1 MGRKYRIEV
10 GLVQVAVRTDDES
23 WSTVER
29 LIDRVQGVDLV
40 ILPELWNVGYFDFS
54 AWIERAELLHGP
66 TFKFLRDM
74 ARKLDAFVLG
84 GSFIEKEDG
93 RYYNTA
99 IFIDPSGNLL
109 GKYRKRHLL
118 SYKSKEREILTPG
131 SEPLVVPTEIGT
143 FGTAICY
150 DLRFPK
156 LFREM
161 AGQGAE
167 VFLVPAAWPI
177 VRMEAWEAL
186 TRARAVENQ
195 AFLLGC
201 DVSGKG
207 FLGRSVVVDPEGV
220 VIGRLGGGEGVL
232 RAELD
237 LARMRAFREEF
248 SAWQER

>member
-1 MGRKYRIEV
+1 MI
-10 GLVQVAVRTDDES
+10 QIAVRGADDP
-23 WSTVER
+23 VAAVDG

-54 AWIERAELLHGP
+54 AWIERAEPLHGP
-66 TFKFLRDM
+66 TLEFIRDM
-74 ARKLDAFVLG
+74 ARRLDAFVLG
-84 GSFIEKEDG
+84 GSFIEQDGG

-99 IFIDPSGNLL
+99 VFVDPSGDLL

-118 SYKSKEREILTPG
+118 SYRSKEREILTPG

-143 FGTAICY
+143 FGAAICY
-150 DLRFPK
+150 DLRFPEI
-156 LFREM
+156 FREM
-161 AGQGAE
+161 AEQGAE

-177 VRMEAWEAL
+177 VRMEAWEAM

-195 AFLLGC
+195 AFLVGC
-201 DVSGKG
+201 NAAGKG

-220 VIGRLGGGEGVL
+220 VFGCLGGGEGVL

-237 LARMRAFREEF
+237 LAGMRAFREEF
-248 SAWQER
+248 PAWRER

>member
-1 MGRKYRIEV
+1 MERKDRIEV
-10 GLVQVAVRTDDES
+10 GLIQIATRNDDP
-23 WSTVER
+23 WDAVER
-29 LIDRVQGVDLV
+29 VIDRVRGVDLIV
-40 ILPELWNVGYFDFS
+40 FPELWNVGYFDFS
-54 AWIERAELLHGP
+54 MWIKRAEPLTGT
-66 TFKFLRDM
+66 TFMFLRDM
-74 ARKLDAFVLG
+74 ARSLNAFVLG
-84 GSFIEKEDG
+84 GSFVEKSNG

-99 IFIDPSGNLL
+99 IFIDPLGNLL

-118 SYKSKEREILTPG
+118 SYRSKEREILTPG
-131 SEPLVVPTEIGT
+131 VKPLVVATEIGT

-150 DLRFPK
+150 DLRFPE

-161 AGQGAE
+161 AIQGTE

-237 LARMRAFREEF
+237 LAKMRAFREEF
-248 SAWQER
+248 SAWRER